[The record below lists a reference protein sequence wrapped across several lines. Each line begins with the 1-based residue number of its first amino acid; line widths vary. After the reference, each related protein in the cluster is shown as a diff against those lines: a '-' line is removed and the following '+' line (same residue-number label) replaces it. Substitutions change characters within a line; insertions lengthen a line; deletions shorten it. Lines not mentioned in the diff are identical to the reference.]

1 MLTAYVIVTL
11 SMSIVSILFYG
22 VDKIKSFKDVA
33 RIPEIVL
40 IAVSAMGGVFGTMLG
55 MIFFDHKSNMS
66 RKWHFFITI
75 IVSFLVQLALFFVC
89 AGVISGGI

>member
-22 VDKIKSFKDVA
+22 VDKIRSLKDVA

-40 IAVSAMGGVFGTMLG
+40 IAVSAMGGVFGTMLV
-55 MIFFDHKSNMS
+55 IRSTE
-66 RKWHFFITI
+66 ITTDTGI
-75 IVSFLVQLALFFVC
+75 TDIKKTAAYYAQ
-89 AGVISGGI
+89 VISRCFLFCLS